1 MEGMLA
7 VSESR
12 ATQVPAP
19 SLAPTTDLYSGV
31 SNVLLSLECFGAVT
45 NNDREV
51 PFQVDKAFG
60 YSGPELV
67 GSEDDSAT
75 NMSLSLLVTLRPPF
89 ANFRLF
95 QQDARNSNLVS

>member
-19 SLAPTTDLYSGV
+19 SLDPTTDLYSGV
-31 SNVLLSLECFGAVT
+31 GSVLLSLKCS
-45 NNDREV
+45 NDRE

-60 YSGPELV
+60 YSGPKLV

-75 NMSLSLLVTLRPPF
+75 KHVTSF
-89 ANFRLF
+89 AC
-95 QQDARNSNLVS
+95 DS